1 MEILDKRRLPFVQ
14 IEKALV
20 MSRDLSH
27 AGFRIY
33 CALACRANAEGK
45 AWPSL
50 TRLAR
55 DLGMGK
61 STVCRAIAEIEKAK
75 LVTVDRGDAE
85 AGDPD
90 HNVYVLTGYPVQNGT
105 GGPLQYRG
113 GPLAYR
119 GGPPAYRNEN
129 TLNEKSV
136 NEKESSLRSLSA
148 SGPSREHFDDFWT
161 AYPRK
166 LGKGD
171 ARRAWL
177 RLRPDAVLRAA
188 MLTAITTQ
196 RGSPDWQRDD
206 GRFIPYPATWLNGR
220 RWEDEPDGGG
230 ETRDALVMRL
240 ANERRAWREGRVQG

>member
-113 GPLAYR
+113 GP
-119 GGPPAYRNEN
+119 PAYRNEN
-129 TLNEKSV
+129 TLNEK
-136 NEKESSLRSLSA
+136 EESLSLVHAREANEHDTLTPELRTYATAQGCTDPDDCFEGYVLQFVAAKRSARRFQRWARDGHGGPDWKACRCQTRPPPGTPHAARA
-148 SGPSREHFDDFWT
+148 SPVAPGLIGVQ
-161 AYPRK
+161 AVARK
-166 LGKGD
+166 LQL
-171 ARRAWL
+171 A
-177 RLRPDAVLRAA
+177 
-188 MLTAITTQ
+188 
-196 RGSPDWQRDD
+196 
-206 GRFIPYPATWLNGR
+206 
-220 RWEDEPDGGG
+220 G
-230 ETRDALVMRL
+230 EL
-240 ANERRAWREGRVQG
+240 